1 MTWKLSGP
9 SQIIT
14 GDETLTIL
22 RQGID
27 IPDNVVYVDGKPVR
41 RNPETFKIICNVQPL
56 NGRDLL
62 LVPEAD
68 RYKEQWWVYMNNE
81 EKPLHDNDIAQRVEE
96 DDLTGSVKNYQVQ
109 SVEAWG
115 SFTRARIMRID
126 VGSNATP

>member
-14 GDETLTIL
+14 GDETITVL

-27 IPDNVVYVDGKPVR
+27 IPDNVVYVDGKPIR
-41 RNPETFKIICNVQPL
+41 RNPETFNIICNIQPL

-68 RYKEQWWVYMNNE
+68 RYKEQWWIFMNNE
-81 EKPLHDNDIAQRVEE
+81 EKPLHDNDIVQRPEE
-96 DDLTGSVKNYQVQ
+96 DDSTGAIKNYQVQ

-115 SFTRARIMRID
+115 SYTRARIMRVD
-126 VGSNATP
+126 VGPNATP